1 MTNAT
6 ISGSND
12 VRSRFT
18 RCRCAVM
25 TGSTTA
31 CDLRMIDRSD
41 WLPRHGYMAGL
52 TLIAGQDMRCIF
64 AGAAH
69 TVMTSRTI
77 IADAIV
83 RKVRRLPCDGCMAA
97 ITLLAG
103 RNMRSQLACRANTVV
118 TG

>member
-1 MTNAT
+1 MTTAT

-31 CDLRMIDRSD
+31 CDLRVINRSD
-41 WLPRHGYMAGL
+41 RLPRHGDMAGL

-64 AGAAH
+64 AGTAH
-69 TVMTSRTI
+69 TVMTS
-77 IADAIV
+77 
-83 RKVRRLPCDGCMAA
+83 
-97 ITLLAG
+97 
-103 RNMRSQLACRANTVV
+103 
-118 TG
+118 

>member
-1 MTNAT
+1 MTTAT

-25 TGSTTA
+25 AGSTTA
-31 CDLRMIDRSD
+31 CDLSMINRSD
-41 WLPRHGYMAGL
+41 WLPRHGNMAGL

-69 TVMTSRTI
+69 TVMTSQTI

-83 RKVRRLPCDGCMAA
+83 REIRRLPCNGGMTSIAF
-97 ITLLAG
+97 LAG
-103 RNMRSQLACRANTVV
+103 RNMRSQLAR
-118 TG
+118 